1 MCTRMCACV
10 CMCPHICVLVCIH
23 VCSCVYAHICVL
35 LAHACVHAHVCAHAC
50 VHVCVC
56 SCVCLC
62 TRMGVAIR
70 FLAFSDSRG
79 RTPTSHTTAPSRPCW
94 AAGASGARGP
104 DPQVLHQDLQSKP
117 PSERTQNHWLGPGM
131 ATPSRGSTG
140 PSREPLSVRRA
151 GPRVQDCPG
160 SRLGGPSHHQHRC
173 AGWGPLPSQDPL
185 SSQATSRM
193 EAPRGSQGALP
204 MPPAVSGVKA
214 RVLGG
219 RAAPQPR
226 GLES

>member
-1 MCTRMCACV
+1 MCICLVCTHVCARAYVYTYVCLCTHVSTHLCAC
-10 CMCPHICVLVCIH
+10 M
-23 VCSCVYAHICVL
+23 YTCVL
-35 LAHACVHAHVCAHAC
+35 LCICAHMCTPCTRLCARTRLHSCVC

-160 SRLGGPSHHQHRC
+160 SQLGGP
-173 AGWGPLPSQDPL
+173 
-185 SSQATSRM
+185 
-193 EAPRGSQGALP
+193 
-204 MPPAVSGVKA
+204 
-214 RVLGG
+214 
-219 RAAPQPR
+219 
-226 GLES
+226 